1 MLPLEQNTVSALLAK
16 FIAAR
21 VFIIIMF
28 SAFLWILLHL
38 FFALHLTYISQYLL
52 FSFQLQEGDWDF
64 LQKYWTLVFLLL
76 LSSLLHIIITF
87 WKIFFLVEIFETIAF
102 LNNTVSGNLRKYE
115 VCLWFLYLNIFL
127 LLKYK

>member
-38 FFALHLTYISQYLL
+38 IFALHLTYISQYLL
-52 FSFQLQEGDWDF
+52 FSFQLQEGSETFAEILNISILITAFFPSSYYNNFLKDF
-64 LQKYWTLVFLLL
+64 LF
-76 LSSLLHIIITF
+76 
-87 WKIFFLVEIFETIAF
+87 
-102 LNNTVSGNLRKYE
+102 GR
-115 VCLWFLYLNIFL
+115 NI
-127 LLKYK
+127 